1 MSETNTSMTAKD
13 REIIRDLARQV
24 AELAARPIE
33 QEKRD
38 LWYKHNALEST
49 RPVIF
54 CDPEHGWHEII
65 LQESLICESEEARG
79 LEWRLRQEIFWGAEM
94 NDDRV
99 INPTWEVGYAA
110 CDTGWGLE
118 DKKIGAEDGH
128 AYRWDAPIKDY
139 DQDLPKL
146 HFPEITVDQ
155 EATKRGFDHM
165 NDLFGDILPIRLR
178 SGWWWS
184 VGMTWQFVQLRG
196 LDQMMMDMFD
206 NPEGVHKLMAFLR
219 DGTMAK
225 IDYLESNGLLSL
237 NNEGDY
243 VGSGGFGWTH
253 ELPQPDFQGKVRCK
267 DMWGFGE
274 SQETVGVSPDM
285 FEEFVYQYQLP
296 LLKRF
301 GLNCYGCCEP
311 LDKRW
316 HVVKNVPNLR
326 RVSVS
331 AWADLEK
338 MAENLNGDYIFSYK
352 PNPADLAT
360 PKFDEDRIRRDLRRA
375 MEITKGCRLE
385 VIMKDCHT
393 LAKTPTHATRWTQI
407 AKEEAERV
415 A

>member
-1 MSETNTSMTAKD
+1 MSETKQPMTAKD
-13 REIIRDLARQV
+13 REIIRGLATLV

-38 LWYKHNALEST
+38 LWYKHNALEPT

-65 LQESLICESEEARG
+65 LPEHLTCESDEARG
-79 LEWRLRQEIFWGAEM
+79 LEWRLRQEIFWGTQM

-110 CDTGWGLE
+110 SDTGWGLE

-128 AYRWDAPIKDY
+128 AYTWVPPIKDY
-139 DQDLPKL
+139 DLDMPKL
-146 HFPEITVDQ
+146 HFPEITVDH
-155 EATKRGFDHM
+155 EATKRGFEHM

-178 SGWWWS
+178 AGWWWS

-206 NPEGVHKLMAFLR
+206 NPEGVHRLMAFLR
-219 DGTMAK
+219 DGYTAK
-225 IDYLESNGLLSL
+225 IDYLEQNGLLSL

-243 VGSGGFGWTH
+243 VGSGGFGWTN
-253 ELPQPDFQGKVRCK
+253 ELPQSDFQGTVRCK

-338 MAENLNGDYIFSYK
+338 MAENLKGDYIFSYK

-360 PKFDEDRIRRDLRRA
+360 PRFDEDRIRRDLRKA
-375 MEITKGCRLE
+375 MEITRGCRLE

-393 LAKTPTHATRWTQI
+393 IAKDPTHATRWTQI
-407 AKEEAERV
+407 AREEAERV
-415 A
+415 